1 MITKFAHRAA
11 LAAAL
16 ALVAGAVSTTRA
28 QDIEN
33 RLVIVTS
40 FSKDVT
46 EPYRTA
52 FQKKYPGTKVEVQ
65 NRNTN
70 AAVTFIRETRSS
82 PPDIMWASAPDAFE
96 VLKKDKLLH
105 KYQPKAKGIADE
117 GRLLSGQR
125 SATASSSASPRP
137 ATASC
142 TTRAICKANNMPAP
156 KEWDDLKK
164 PIYFGHVGISA
175 PSRSGTTHLTVETI
189 LQGEGWDKGW
199 ATLLEIGGNLAQ
211 VSDRSFGVPDAVN
224 SGQYGVGIVI
234 DFFGLSAKASGFPV
248 EFVYPTVTAIVPAN
262 VGIIANSRNQ
272 KAAEAFVEFLLSEE
286 GQQILLDP
294 KIQRLPVRLDSY
306 AKAPAGY
313 PNPFKDA
320 RLAKGITFNS
330 ELSEE
335 RYELLNS
342 LYDRV
347 VTFRLKEL
355 NAAWKAIQ
363 TAEAQA
369 RRARPAPAAKDLLAQ
384 ARKLAIARADHREGS
399 DRPRDRRRVPGAQ
412 AGAEGRR
419 PAGRVRE
426 PLGRRGAE
434 ELHRGAGA
442 GGTGADGEVARA
454 GPCSTSEQRS
464 GPRYQQ
470 LSPGRAPIGL
480 TGAPAHA
487 QRYRTVTPTISSPRV
502 SPLDDSGRPAV
513 ARGPPRRQ
521 PGADR
526 DPRRRRA
533 VPDRLP
539 DRADPARDRRRLHR
553 PATAASRWS
562 ISAISST
569 TRCCASRSGTRSTS
583 PP

>member
-1 MITKFAHRAA
+1 MMQTLAHRAA
-11 LAAAL
+11 MAAAL
-16 ALVAGAVSTTRA
+16 ALVAVAATTTVSTTRA
-28 QDIEN
+28 QDKAKDIEN

-70 AAVTFIRETRSS
+70 AAVTFIRETRSN

-105 KYQPKAKGIADE
+105 KYQPKATGIAAKVGSYPINDPD
-117 GRLLSGQR
+117 GMFIGFAASGYGIMYN
-125 SATASSSASPRP
+125 
-137 ATASC
+137 
-142 TTRAICKANNMPAP
+142 TRYLKANNIPAP
-156 KEWDDLKK
+156 REWDDLKK

-248 EFVYPTVTAIVPAN
+248 DFVYPTVTAIVPAN
-262 VGIIANSRNQ
+262 VGIIANSKSPR
-272 KAAEAFVEFLLSEE
+272 AAEAFVEFLLSEE

-294 KIQRLPVRLDSY
+294 KIQRLPVRLDTY

-330 ELSEE
+330 ELSEQ

-363 TAEAQA
+363 TAEAKLGPKA
-369 RRARPAPAAKDLLAQ
+369 GPAAKGLIAQ
-384 ARKLAIARADHREGS
+384 ARALATSVPITEKDSTDPAIA
-399 DRPRDRRRVPGAQ
+399 GAFQ
-412 AGAEGRR
+412 ALKAGQTA
-419 PAGRVRE
+419 AGRQ
-426 PLGRRGAE
+426 AE
-434 ELHRGAGA
+434 FESRWDAAALKNY
-442 GGTGADGEVARA
+442 TEARA
-454 GPCSTSEQRS
+454 LAEK
-464 GPRYQQ
+464 
-470 LSPGRAPIGL
+470 AL
-480 TGAPAHA
+480 TAK
-487 QRYRTVTPTISSPRV
+487 
-502 SPLDDSGRPAV
+502 
-513 ARGPPRRQ
+513 
-521 PGADR
+521 
-526 DPRRRRA
+526 
-533 VPDRLP
+533 
-539 DRADPARDRRRLHR
+539 
-553 PATAASRWS
+553 
-562 ISAISST
+562 
-569 TRCCASRSGTRSTS
+569 
-583 PP
+583 